1 MVLLVIVNNVEISLK
16 HDGTAPMNRIQC
28 NP

>member
-1 MVLLVIVNNVEISLK
+1 MVLLVIVNKVEISLK
-16 HDGTAPMNRIQC
+16 HDGTAPTNGIQC